1 MVKRGVVVSCV
12 VLAVLGGA
20 AWGVWSWMARAR
32 YEPGEVRHGGERGP
46 RLDPPADDAPVP
58 GTWLVE
64 DGIRLAHR
72 SVGDGGDR
80 LLVLHGGPS
89 VPFTAAPDGLAR
101 LGERRRVT
109 FFDQRGCGEST
120 RPFQRLSGGF
130 EERFDLLERTLGL
143 GAQVADVERV
153 RRILDEERL
162 VLIGHSF
169 GGLLALLYAAEFPE
183 RVRALVLVAPADL
196 IVMPSP
202 SGDLFATI
210 RARLPDDRREE
221 FDAFLGEYLDYGT
234 LGDRSDAEL
243 AALHAR
249 LGEWFAAASTGA
261 SVSVPRDGVG
271 GFAPFAMYLSLGRSH
286 DWSAAVRAIEAP
298 TLLVHGDRDLVPV
311 EASRHVASRLGD
323 ATVEV
328 IEGAGHFPFS
338 DRPDAFAAAVERFLD
353 ALPAE

>member
-1 MVKRGVVVSCV
+1 ALLLLC
-12 VLAVLGGA
+12 GA
-20 AWGVWSWMARAR
+20 AWGVWSWMGRAR
-32 YEPGEVRHGGERGP
+32 YEPGEVREAGAGGP
-46 RLDPPADDAPVP
+46 RLEPPVDDAPVP

-64 DGIRLAHR
+64 AGVRLAHR
-72 SVGDGGDR
+72 SIGEGDR

-89 VPFTAAPDGLAR
+89 VPFVTAPEGFAR

-109 FFDQRGCGEST
+109 FFDQRGCGGST
-120 RPFQRLSGGF
+120 RPFERLRGGMG
-130 EERFDLLERTLGL
+130 ERFERLERTLGL
-143 GAQVADVERV
+143 GAQIADVERV
-153 RRILDEERL
+153 RRILGEERL
-162 VLIGHSF
+162 VLVGHSF
-169 GGLLALLYAAEFPE
+169 GGLLAVLYAAEFPE
-183 RVRALVLVAPADL
+183 HVRALVLVAPADL
-196 IVMPSP
+196 VVMPSL
-202 SGDLFATI
+202 SGDLFSTI

-234 LGDRSDAEL
+234 LGERSDAEL

-249 LGEWFAAASTGA
+249 LGAWFAAASTGA
-261 SVSVPRDGVG
+261 SASVPREGIG

-286 DWSAAVRAIEAP
+286 DWSDAVRAIEAP

-311 EASRHVASRLGD
+311 DASRHVASRLED

-338 DRPDAFAAAVERFLD
+338 DRPEAFAEAVERFLD